1 MDFMNPNDLRP
12 HPRNEEFFDGM
23 EGQKW
28 KDFLKSVRTSGI
40 IEPIIATEE
49 WIIVSGHQRWKA
61 AKAIGMMKVPVEVRE
76 YYGDADVIL
85 RDLIETNLMQRG
97 IGNTNPIKLAKC
109 IAELER
115 ILGIK
120 NGNNQHTVRDGNN
133 FQPNTQADL
142 AEKLKVSQRQL
153 SNYKRL
159 LDLVPELQTAVES
172 GQISATNASAILAK
186 LPEDEQKA
194 IAEQIV
200 GTSGKVSRQELEF
213 YKNRVKEL
221 SKQEPQVVEK
231 IVEVESKETLRKL
244 KRAEQSAS
252 DYKADYEREKQKT
265 ADKQRE
271 VLRLREELQDAKEQT
286 KQANFSQK
294 LIENAAFFMTGC
306 GRFISEYGGLVWIVD
321 HLEELPEQE
330 RTGYIKAVNA
340 VYAWANTLKQNIE
353 GGANG

>member
-1 MDFMNPNDLRP
+1 MEFMNPNDLKS
-12 HPRNEEFFDGM
+12 HPRNTEFFDDM
-23 EGQKW
+23 DGQKW
-28 KDFLKSVRTSGI
+28 KDFLRSIKTSGV
-40 IEPIIATEE
+40 IEPIIVTQDL
-49 WIIVSGHQRWKA
+49 IIVSGHQRVRA
-61 AKAIGMMKVPVEVRE
+61 AKEIKMSKIPVEIR
-76 YYGDADVIL
+76 YYSDDDETL
-85 RDLIETNLMQRG
+85 RDLIETNIMQRG

-109 IAELER
+109 IMELER
-115 ILGIK
+115 ILGIR
-120 NGNNQHTVRDGNN
+120 NGGDRKSDGHNVN
-133 FQPNTQADL
+133 LKTQTDL
-142 AEKLKVSQRQL
+142 AEELKMSQKQL
-153 SNYKRL
+153 SRYKKL

-172 GQISATNASAILAK
+172 GQISATNASAILAR
-186 LPEDEQKA
+186 LPEAEQKA

-200 GTSGKVSRQELEF
+200 GTDGKVSRQELEF
-213 YKNRVKEL
+213 YKNRVAEL
-221 SKQEPQVVEK
+221 SAQKPQTIEK

-244 KRAEQSAS
+244 RRAEQSAS
-252 DYKADYEREKQKT
+252 DYKADYEREKQRT

-340 VYAWANTLKQNIE
+340 VYAWANTLRQNIE